1 MAAKRI
7 KFSIFVIFLAALGFS
22 GWKYFSHSPY
32 KEAVMT
38 IHKLL
43 TENNE
48 LKQAITNLTDE
59 DQIGYAKIISQHKD
73 ENGVLY
79 STIKFVETARDDN
92 FKKILE
98 KEYTIEGDI
107 IHFDALIVKFG
118 NKMVTDG
125 KAKALYLWRRI
136 YGEKLAPED
145 GFMIEEPGTEPQ
157 RYKDLLKALP
167 VEHCKLF
174 WTNIWDLANDSK
186 KLDQYGIDAIYG
198 NDLNFKMIPGLVYIF
213 KITPTGNFSRM
224 IVLDI

>member
-7 KFSIFVIFLAALGFS
+7 KFGFFVIILAGLGYG
-22 GWKYFSHSPY
+22 GWKYFSRSPY

-59 DQIGYAKIISQHKD
+59 DQIGYAKIISQEKKD
-73 ENGVLY
+73 GVLY

-92 FKKILE
+92 LKNVLE
-98 KEYTIEGDI
+98 KQFTIEGDV

-125 KAKALYLWRRI
+125 RAKALYLWRRI
-136 YGEKLAPED
+136 YGEKMAPED
-145 GFMIEEPGTEPQ
+145 GYAIEEPGTEPK
-157 RYKDLLKALP
+157 RYRDLLEALP

-174 WTNIWDLANDSK
+174 WTNIWDLANDPNELSE
-186 KLDQYGIDAIYG
+186 YGIDAIYG
-198 NDLNFKMIPGLVYIF
+198 NDLYFKMTEGYIYIF
-213 KITPTGNFSRM
+213 KISPTGHFYRI

>member
-7 KFSIFVIFLAALGFS
+7 KFGFFVIILAGLGLG

-43 TENNE
+43 TENND
-48 LKQAITNLTDE
+48 LKQAITNLTEE
-59 DQIGYAKIISQHKD
+59 DQIGYAKIISQQEKD
-73 ENGVLY
+73 GKLY
-79 STIKFVETARDDN
+79 TTIKFVETARDDD

-107 IHFDALIVKFG
+107 FHFDALIVKFG

-136 YGEKLAPED
+136 YGEKMAPDD
-145 GFMIEEPGTEPQ
+145 GYAIEEPGTEPR
-157 RYKDLLKALP
+157 RYKDLLEALP
-167 VEHCKLF
+167 VEHCQLF
-174 WTNIWDLANDSK
+174 WTNIWDLANDPN
-186 KLDQYGIDAIYG
+186 KLRDYDIDAIYG
-198 NDLNFKMIPGLVYIF
+198 DVLYFKMMKGRIYVF
-213 KITPTGNFSRM
+213 KIDPTGNFHPYA
-224 IVLDI
+224 VPDI